1 MKEFAYMKALHDNGF
16 PVPVP
21 VDFNRHCV
29 IMELMDA
36 HPLCHVSEVSSPSSF
51 YNECMEL
58 IVTLASYGLIHCDFN
73 EFNLMIDD
81 KENVKV
87 IDFPQMVSIS
97 HFNAEMFFNRDV
109 QCIRDFFLRRFGFE
123 SELYPKFEDV
133 RRMHNLDK
141 EVAASG
147 FTKEMEEEFD
157 EAIKD
162 IGFEDDEG
170 SEKDESL
177 SGDEDE
183 TDDIENS
190 SKSSLLEPIDTASD
204 KIVELADDDDI
215 SSESE
220 SSDLEDLKNQNADCK
235 PFRDNNEKMDYE
247 VKSHSV
253 RPRKVLDESEIKK
266 RVKKTI
272 SQRQKQERRQR
283 LRKGESSVVTKA
295 RKENRLTIKE
305 GTDE

>member
-1 MKEFAYMKALHDNGF
+1 M
-16 PVPVP
+16 
-21 VDFNRHCV
+21 
-29 IMELMDA
+29 
-36 HPLCHVSEVSSPSSF
+36 
-51 YNECMEL
+51 
-58 IVTLASYGLIHCDFN
+58 
-73 EFNLMIDD
+73 
-81 KENVKV
+81 
-87 IDFPQMVSIS
+87 
-97 HFNAEMFFNRDV
+97 
-109 QCIRDFFLRRFGFE
+109 
-123 SELYPKFEDV
+123 
-133 RRMHNLDK
+133 
-141 EVAASG
+141 
-147 FTKEMEEEFD
+147 
-157 EAIKD
+157 
-162 IGFEDDEG
+162 
-170 SEKDESL
+170 
-177 SGDEDE
+177 
-183 TDDIENS
+183 
-190 SKSSLLEPIDTASD
+190 LEPIDTASD

-247 VKSHSV
+247 VKSRSV